1 MTERT
6 RKLIDILIQ
15 FAIATV
21 IGVVLFLLFYY
32 FSNTDLENKTRVC
45 NASFISGFIVF
56 GLGGF
61 QIIGNQGTFDLVGYG
76 FSNLISVMKKT
87 GEKKYKDPVEYRDA
101 RIEKRKRDKFNF
113 LPIFAVAVVFFVI
126 ALITFLI

>member
-15 FAIATV
+15 FAIAAV

-76 FSNLISVMKKT
+76 FSNLISVMKI
-87 GEKKYKDPVEYRDA
+87 GPLKYNYIPFSSIAEY
-101 RIEKRKRDKFNF
+101 FSG
-113 LPIFAVAVVFFVI
+113 PIF
-126 ALITFLI
+126 ITCGS